1 MTNAKR
7 EEIIAAMSSLLEQ
20 LVEGEPPK
28 TDPVPAA
35 PDQVEMLTIKECT
48 EAVKGLNE
56 YIVRQLIARNEI
68 PHIRCGQG
76 KRGKILVLKAALL
89 AFFSGRKD

>member
-20 LVEGEPPK
+20 LVDSEPQK
-28 TDPVPAA
+28 AELTTAA
-35 PDQVEMLTIKECT
+35 PEKVEMLTIKECT

-56 YIVRQLIARNEI
+56 YTVRQLIARKEI
-68 PHIRCGQG
+68 PSIRTGQG
-76 KRGKILVLKAALL
+76 KRGKILVPKAALIRYFVG
-89 AFFSGRKD
+89 A